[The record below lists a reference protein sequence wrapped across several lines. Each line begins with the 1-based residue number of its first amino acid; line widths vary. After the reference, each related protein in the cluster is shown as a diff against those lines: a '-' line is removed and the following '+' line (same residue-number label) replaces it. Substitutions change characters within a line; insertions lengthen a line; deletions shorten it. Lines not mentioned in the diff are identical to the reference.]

1 MDVPVLF
8 SEYETTVEPTMID
21 YSGHLNVG
29 YYLLLFEDA
38 ARSFFQSVDLS
49 QAYRERTGHALFA
62 IEAHLTFER
71 EVREGDRLRFETQLL
86 GATDKAIDVVH
97 FMRLLPAGDLAATNE
112 ILYLHMNLASRRP
125 ASLPDERRAALV
137 EMEKAHASLGT
148 PPQAG
153 RRIVLKRDGATGA

>member
-1 MDVPVLF
+1 MPVLF
-8 SEYETTVEPTMID
+8 SEYEATVGPSMID

-29 YYLLLFEDA
+29 YYLLMFEDA
-38 ARSFFQSVDLS
+38 ARCFFQSVDLS

-97 FMRLLPAGDLAATNE
+97 FMRRLPTGDLAATNE
-112 ILYLHMNLASRRP
+112 ILYLHMNLATRRP
-125 ASLPDERRAALV
+125 APLPGEQRAVLAQ
-137 EMEKAHASLGT
+137 MEKAHASLGT

-153 RRIVLKRDGATGA
+153 RSIVLKRDAARRA